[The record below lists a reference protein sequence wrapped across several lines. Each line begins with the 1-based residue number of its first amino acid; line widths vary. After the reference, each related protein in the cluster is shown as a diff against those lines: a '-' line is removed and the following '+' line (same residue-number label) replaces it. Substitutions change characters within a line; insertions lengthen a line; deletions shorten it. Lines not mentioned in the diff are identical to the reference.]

1 MKVVSWL
8 ALAALAVVVAVF
20 VVANRTPVPLGL
32 DPLPYELTA
41 PVFVLVIAA
50 LFALLFFF
58 MFEMVRL
65 KGPVFFSSVNYIAP
79 IAGIVFAMIIFG
91 ESLSPWLW
99 AALALMF
106 AGLATLNYSMPARA
120 HRV

>member
-50 LFALLFFF
+50 LFVGALIGL
-58 MFEMVRL
+58 
-65 KGPVFFSSVNYIAP
+65 A
-79 IAGIVFAMIIFG
+79 AA
-91 ESLSPWLW
+91 WLGGAKRRRRA
-99 AALALMF
+99 AALRRRLALVERELER
-106 AGLATLNYSMPARA
+106 ADVAARRQALPANDGDGGAARA
-120 HRV
+120 PAQEPGAG